1 MDDRDRLM
9 GGLADAANRAA
20 LGEHKGLADAVG
32 GAGASGGAAAGA
44 SAAAGATDLHKLHE
58 AVTGAAA
65 LGSAD
70 VQSAHEHL
78 HRHHMHIP
86 HHGGRHGSGAGLI
99 WLLVFIHLAFVG
111 YWGWIYYKQQRARAS
126 KKEGKREPERV
137 NCVYEFA
144 MPTINLGG
152 LGVGGKGEKS

>member
-1 MDDRDRLM
+1 MDDRERLM
-9 GGLADAANRAA
+9 GGLAGGQSRAMLA
-20 LGEHKGLADAVG
+20 GHKGLADAVG
-32 GAGASGGAAAGA
+32 SAGAAGGVAGAAAGA
-44 SAAAGATDLHKLHE
+44 ADLHKLHE
-58 AVTGAAA
+58 AAVAGAAA
-65 LGSAD
+65 TGSD

-86 HHGGRHGSGAGLI
+86 AHGGRHGSGAGLI
-99 WLLVFIHLAFVG
+99 WLLVFIHLAFVA

-152 LGVGGKGEKS
+152 LGVGGKGEKG